1 MKCVRAV
8 YYPLSVHETY
18 FLNVSV
24 TSVTKEKAS
33 PPVRT
38 TATQETLV
46 SSGPSLERPRG
57 PGGSEGDLWATGPTT
72 ALLATVKGG
81 GGTLLAR
88 SKCSHMAAGSQK
100 NVHHADFE
108 DTCF

>member
-1 MKCVRAV
+1 M
-8 YYPLSVHETY
+8 
-18 FLNVSV
+18 SV

-46 SSGPSLERPRG
+46 SSSPFLGRPRG
-57 PGGSEGDLWATGPTT
+57 PGGSEGDRRAAGQTT

-81 GGTLLAR
+81 GGTLSAR
-88 SKCSHMAAGSQK
+88 SKCSHTAAGSQN
-100 NVHHADFE
+100 NVQHADFE
-108 DTCF
+108 DACF